1 MYDPISDDEF
11 LEAEDALEPVAEP
24 QAKTPRPVIGKDRSM
39 LTPYL
44 EKRKQINEEKNKQK
58 INEDK
63 INEEKNKQKH
73 VRSNSSVF

>member
-1 MYDPISDDEF
+1 
-11 LEAEDALEPVAEP
+11 
-24 QAKTPRPVIGKDRSM
+24 M

-44 EKRKQINEEKNKQK
+44 GKRKQINEEKNKQK
-58 INEDK
+58 INEEK